1 MQPTIPY
8 DRYAPEMA
16 QVFAFI
22 AAKTGLPL
30 YDLGKAYHT
39 GTPASRLDG

>member
-8 DRYAPEMA
+8 DRYTQEMT
-16 QVFAFI
+16 QVLAFI

-30 YDLGKAYHT
+30 YDLEKEYHT
-39 GTPASRLDG
+39 GTPASHLA